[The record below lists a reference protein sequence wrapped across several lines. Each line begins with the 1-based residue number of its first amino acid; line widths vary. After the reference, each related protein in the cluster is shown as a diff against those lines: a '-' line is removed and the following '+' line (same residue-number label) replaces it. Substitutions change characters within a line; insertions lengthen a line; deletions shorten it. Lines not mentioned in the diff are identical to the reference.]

1 MEKVNINKINSN
13 IIRKLNLISELT
25 HIYSFDLE
33 TLEIE
38 GDNLKVD
45 SNCLDETKNISLYTG
60 SEQISIRIEGKKD
73 QTYCTH
79 LIKINDEVALKAY
92 VIDSNIMDSSL
103 VKINFNLIN
112 STYEKID
119 TQEYALKLEKK

>member
-1 MEKVNINKINSN
+1 MEKININKINSN

-38 GDNLKVD
+38 GDNLKVN
-45 SNCLDETKNISLYTG
+45 SNCVDETQNISLYTG

-73 QTYCTH
+73 PTYCIH
-79 LIKINDEVALKAY
+79 LIKINDEVALKTY
-92 VIDSNIMDSSL
+92 VIDSNIMDSCL
-103 VKINFNLIN
+103 VIINFNLIN
-112 STYEKID
+112 GPYEKID
-119 TQEYALKLEKK
+119 TQQYTLK